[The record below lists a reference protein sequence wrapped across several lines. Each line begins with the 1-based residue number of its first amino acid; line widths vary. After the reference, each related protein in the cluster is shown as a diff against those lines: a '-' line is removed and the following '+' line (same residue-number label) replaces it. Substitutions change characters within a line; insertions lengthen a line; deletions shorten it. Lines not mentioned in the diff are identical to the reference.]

1 MNIKKNLQHIDTQI
15 NLLAQQY
22 HQVPNNINLLAVSK
36 TKPVDL
42 IQQAYD
48 WGQRNF
54 AENYLQE
61 AVEKIAQLKSNYPD
75 IVWHFIGKLQSNK
88 AKIAAET
95 FDWVQSIDSLKL
107 AEKLNKFRPENLPVL
122 NICIQVNITNES
134 QKSGVAI
141 SEINQLAEKIS
152 QLPRLKLRGLMA
164 MGYAGANNMAKNKA
178 CYQNLYQV
186 FQGLKS
192 NYSSIDTLSLG
203 MSQDMALA
211 IEHGSTMVRVGTAI
225 FGERK

>member
-1 MNIKKNLQHIDTQI
+1 M
-15 NLLAQQY
+15 QQY
-22 HQVPNNINLLAVSK
+22 HRAPDNGIDLLAVSK
-36 TKPVDL
+36 TKPINL

-48 WGQRNF
+48 SGQRNF

-61 AVEKIAQLKSNYPD
+61 AVEKIAQLKSDYPD

-88 AKIAAET
+88 AKLAAEN

-107 AEKLNKFRPENLPVL
+107 AEKLNKLRPENLPVL
-122 NICIQVNITNES
+122 NICIQVNITNEP
-134 QKSGVAI
+134 QKSGVSM

-152 QLPRLKLRGLMA
+152 QLPRLRLRGLMA
-164 MGYAGANNMAKNKA
+164 MGYAGANNMAKNKV

-186 FQGLKS
+186 FQCLKS

-225 FGERK
+225 FGERV